1 MTLRQEYAKAAMQGM
16 MADGICGSV
25 QSVAQAAFDMADAM
39 LIHEKQEQEDME
51 RRRNQ

>member
-25 QSVAQAAFDMADAM
+25 DSVAQAAFDMADAM
-39 LIHEKQEQEDME
+39 LLFEKTDTEDGE
-51 RRRNQ
+51 TDDR